1 MLNMTGHLQQIA
13 IDLPQFPL
21 KPTLQV
27 GRVLA
32 LNQSERLGFLFA
44 THAYAEE
51 EDR

>member
-1 MLNMTGHLQQIA
+1 LLNVTGDLQQIVN
-13 IDLPQFPL
+13 DLPQLPSDTAF
-21 KPTLQV
+21 QV